1 MIDRSTNAY
10 RPLPIG
16 AIGPGTQ
23 SSGDDGAELE
33 YLSMPSSMQTYRPP
47 SLPEPEAL
55 AGCGAALALLGSL
68 HRLLS
73 GYRVG
78 AMPQVI
84 DLVRLARSDR
94 QLVLETLGEGEVSI
108 RGAEQRPDA
117 ITSVSAEGVRAA
129 PERIAQ
135 ETRLAG
141 VWRVTERAGEML
153 QRDVLEVCAVPG
165 FVRFST
171 FADARARI
179 DAEGLSMSELMNA
192 PGVIAELNGAVAA
205 REAARIG
212 GRAGHCAGDRARRR
226 ASDWTG
232 ERVEHQ
238 TGGEPEGSGEA
249 ASAVDPVVINLT
261 LLPQTEADLACL
273 EERLGLGP
281 VSILSRGYGNCRI
294 TATAIRDL
302 WWVQYFNSDDRL
314 ILNTLELTEMPAAAL
329 AAQEDIDD
337 SAKRLAEILEALQ

>member
-1 MIDRSTNAY
+1 MINRSTQTI
-10 RPLPIG
+10 RPLPVG

-23 SSGDDGAELE
+23 PSGEDGAELE
-33 YLSMPSSMQTYRPP
+33 YLAMPGAMQTYRPP
-47 SLPEPEAL
+47 PLPGPGEVADCA
-55 AGCGAALALLGSL
+55 AGLALLGSL
-68 HRLLS
+68 HRLLA
-73 GYRVG
+73 GYRIG
-78 AMPQVI
+78 ALPQVI
-84 DLVRLARSDR
+84 DLAHLEARDR

-108 RGAEQRPDA
+108 RAKDGHPASTDA
-117 ITSVSAEGVRAA
+117 VSASPAV

-141 VWRVTERAGEML
+141 VWRVTERAAGGVL

-171 FADARARI
+171 FAEARARI
-179 DAEGLSMSELMNA
+179 DTEALSTSELMNA
-192 PGVIAELNGAVAA
+192 PGVIAELNGALAV
-205 REAARIG
+205 REAAGLG
-212 GRAGHCAGDRARRR
+212 GRTGHCAGHRSGHW
-226 ASDWTG
+226 ASDQDEDEADDKTRW
-232 ERVEHQ
+232 
-238 TGGEPEGSGEA
+238 GGRA
-249 ASAVDPVVINLT
+249 LASAADPVVINLT

-273 EERLGLGP
+273 EARLGLGS

-314 ILNTLELTEMPAAAL
+314 ILNTLELIEVPAAAL

-337 SAKRLAEILEALQ
+337 SANRLAEILEALQ

>member
-1 MIDRSTNAY
+1 MIDRSTDTH

-33 YLSMPSSMQTYRPP
+33 YLSMPGAMQTYRPP
-47 SLPEPEAL
+47 SLPEPEAVADCA
-55 AGCGAALALLGSL
+55 AGLALLGSL

-78 AMPQVI
+78 ALPQVI
-84 DLVRLARSDR
+84 DLARLAMPDR

-108 RGAEQRPDA
+108 RGADQRPDA
-117 ITSVSAEGVRAA
+117 ITSVSADGVRAA

-141 VWRVTERAGEML
+141 VWRVTERADGML

-165 FVRFST
+165 FVHFLT

-179 DAEGLSMSELMNA
+179 DTEDLSMSELMNG
-192 PGVIAELNGAVAA
+192 PGVLAELNGALAA

-238 TGGEPEGSGEA
+238 AGGEPEGSGDA

-281 VSILSRGYGNCRI
+281 LSILSRGYGNCRI

-314 ILNTLELTEMPAAAL
+314 ILNTLELTEVPSAAL

>member
-1 MIDRSTNAY
+1 MIDRSTDTH

-33 YLSMPSSMQTYRPP
+33 YLSMPGAMQTYRPP
-47 SLPEPEAL
+47 SLPEPDAVADCA
-55 AGCGAALALLGSL
+55 AGLALLGSL

-78 AMPQVI
+78 ALPQVI
-84 DLVRLARSDR
+84 DLARLATPDQ

-108 RGAEQRPDA
+108 RGAERRPEA
-117 ITSVSAEGVRAA
+117 TTSVSADGVRAA

-141 VWRVTERAGEML
+141 VWRVTERAGGML

-179 DAEGLSMSELMNA
+179 DTEGLSMSELMNA
-192 PGVIAELNGAVAA
+192 PGVLAELNGALAA

-212 GRAGHCAGDRARRR
+212 GRAGHCAGDRTRRR
-226 ASDWTG
+226 ASDRTG

-238 TGGEPEGSGEA
+238 AGGEREGSGEA

-314 ILNTLELTEMPAAAL
+314 ILNTLELTEVPAAAL

-337 SAKRLAEILEALQ
+337 SAKRLAEILEALK